1 MIVVLAGTNRPNSNS
16 RRVATLVDAMLQ
28 ASGAQTHLMSLAD
41 LPPEIFAPT
50 SYAEKPASF
59 APFQQAILEADGLFI
74 VTPEYNGS
82 FPGVL
87 KYFIDM
93 LKFPESLRGMPVA
106 LLGLGAGEWGG
117 LRSVEQLAMIL
128 WYRSVHLFGKR
139 VFLKHINNLLDADG
153 RITDDAVR
161 ERMESQARDFATFC
175 NMLRP
180 SLGSSPS

>member
-1 MIVVLAGTNRPNSNS
+1 MIVVLAGTNRPDSNS
-16 RRVATLVDAMLQ
+16 RHVARAVDGLLREA
-28 ASGAQTHLMSLAD
+28 GAETHPMSLAD
-41 LPPEIFAPT
+41 LPQEIYEPS
-50 SYAEKPASF
+50 SYAKKPASF

-117 LRSVEQLAMIL
+117 LRSVEQLSMIL
-128 WYRSVHLFGKR
+128 QYRSAHLFGKR
-139 VFLKHINNLLDADG
+139 VFLKHVNSVLDADG
-153 RITDDAVR
+153 GISDEGVR
-161 ERMESQARDFATFC
+161 ERMTSQAREFAAFC
-175 NMLRP
+175 RVLRP
-180 SLGSSPS
+180 SIGTRPS

>member
-1 MIVVLAGTNRPNSNS
+1 MALFEMTAMIVVLAGTNRPNSNS
-16 RRVATLVDAMLQ
+16 RRVATLVDEMLR
-28 ASGAQTHLMSLAD
+28 AAGAQTHLMSLAD

-59 APFQQAILEADGLFI
+59 APFQQAILEADGLFV

-106 LLGLGAGEWGG
+106 LLGLAAGEWGA
-117 LRSVEQLAMIL
+117 LRSVEQQ
-128 WYRSVHLFGKR
+128 G
-139 VFLKHINNLLDADG
+139 
-153 RITDDAVR
+153 
-161 ERMESQARDFATFC
+161 ESPPR
-175 NMLRP
+175 R
-180 SLGSSPS
+180 